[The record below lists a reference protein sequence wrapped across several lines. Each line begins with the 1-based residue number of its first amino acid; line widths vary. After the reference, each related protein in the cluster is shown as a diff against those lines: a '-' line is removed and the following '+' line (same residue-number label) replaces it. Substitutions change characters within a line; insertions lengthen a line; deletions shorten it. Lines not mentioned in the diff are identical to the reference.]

1 MIFDRILL
9 HKAGTKIRGRRYSD
23 AISQFKTEK
32 IINYI
37 FLIKRYVMGL
47 KEIAENIIFH
57 TKSHGYMYFVLRL
70 SSDFSLD
77 NIKRYTSLLKKRQFK
92 EIYTDVFR
100 NHSEELP
107 EFFLE
112 VQIADSSAK
121 GIVEKYKKDL
131 EESDGSNFG
140 IGQIQVRFW

>member
-1 MIFDRILL
+1 
-9 HKAGTKIRGRRYSD
+9 
-23 AISQFKTEK
+23 
-32 IINYI
+32 
-37 FLIKRYVMGL
+37 
-47 KEIAENIIFH
+47 
-57 TKSHGYMYFVLRL
+57 MYFVLRL